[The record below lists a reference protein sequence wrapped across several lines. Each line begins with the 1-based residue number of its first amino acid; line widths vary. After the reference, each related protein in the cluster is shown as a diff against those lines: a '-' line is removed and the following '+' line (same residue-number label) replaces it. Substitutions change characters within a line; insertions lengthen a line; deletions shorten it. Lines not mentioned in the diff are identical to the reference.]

1 MAEDFKSAV
10 TKLNGEA
17 VLADVDDTKE
27 GDSAKK
33 YNTQGVPTLKV
44 FADGQELTE
53 YNGGLDE
60 DSVTKIAQRA
70 TLPPYTEI
78 AGAQAGDKFAS
89 QNKGKKLLIASELD
103 ESAIATSKKATSA
116 LCDVIPDTIEFV
128 HGSTSAMKVEGIA
141 RGGYLLTS
149 RRARQRGF
157 QGNQV

>member
-70 TLPPYTEI
+70 TLPPYT
-78 AGAQAGDKFAS
+78 
-89 QNKGKKLLIASELD
+89 
-103 ESAIATSKKATSA
+103 
-116 LCDVIPDTIEFV
+116 
-128 HGSTSAMKVEGIA
+128 
-141 RGGYLLTS
+141 
-149 RRARQRGF
+149 
-157 QGNQV
+157 